1 MKTMWKVVVAAACL
15 AIVLSGCGGG
25 GGGAALTRY
34 SLWITG
40 PSSSRTYQI
49 DNPAVNLSGGSFVPE
64 GAECTGNLVPCPT
77 VTRSLGVMRPTVY
90 RGRLFP
96 PRLPDPG

>member
-64 GAECTGNLVPCPT
+64 GAECTGNFGAMPNGYQIT
-77 VTRSLGVMRPTVY
+77 WRNATNGVS
-90 RGRLFP
+90 GSAISSQAA
-96 PRLPDPG
+96 